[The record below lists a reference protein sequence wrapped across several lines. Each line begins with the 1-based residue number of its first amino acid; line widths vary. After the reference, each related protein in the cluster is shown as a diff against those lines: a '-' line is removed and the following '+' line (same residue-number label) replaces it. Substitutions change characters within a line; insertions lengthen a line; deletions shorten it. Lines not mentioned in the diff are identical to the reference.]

1 MKLSDLIDLV
11 DKDQIVNLNDLDFK
25 LYIKKLIIQH
35 QDAGALSREELKAL
49 SASLFNEMRGLGIL
63 EDLLKDDSISEI
75 MINAYDNIFI
85 ERYGNT
91 EKCDSS
97 FLNKESYERIIQKIA
112 GQSGREV
119 NLANPILD
127 TRLDDGS
134 RVNIVLEPISKNS
147 PAMTIRKFPKNTI
160 SMSDLIEKETL
171 DYKLAAFIERLVKA
185 KYNILIGGGTSSG
198 KTTFL
203 NALTGLISSSERIVT
218 IEDSREL
225 VVLNK
230 PNLVSLECRNSN
242 NSNLGEISIKKLIKS
257 ALRMRPDRIIVGEV
271 RADECLDM
279 LQAMNTGH
287 DGSISTAHANSS
299 KDMLSRL
306 ETMVLRAS
314 DNIPIEAVRRMINS
328 SIEILIQLKR
338 MPDGR
343 RLVVEVSELIEDE
356 RANSL
361 INKLYS
367 YDYDKRVLVRV
378 NGMKN
383 TDKLLRIKNE

>member
-1 MKLSDLIDLV
+1 M
-11 DKDQIVNLNDLDFK
+11 
-25 LYIKKLIIQH
+25 
-35 QDAGALSREELKAL
+35 
-49 SASLFNEMRGLGIL
+49 
-63 EDLLKDDSISEI
+63 
-75 MINAYDNIFI
+75 
-85 ERYGNT
+85 
-91 EKCDSS
+91 
-97 FLNKESYERIIQKIA
+97 
-112 GQSGREV
+112 
-119 NLANPILD
+119 
-127 TRLDDGS
+127 
-134 RVNIVLEPISKNS
+134 
-147 PAMTIRKFPKNTI
+147 
-160 SMSDLIEKETL
+160 
-171 DYKLAAFIERLVKA
+171 
-185 KYNILIGGGTSSG
+185 
-198 KTTFL
+198 
-203 NALTGLISSSERIVT
+203 T